1 MADRNTLMTVHVLED
16 GSILADFDGSGD
28 QLIEAAAQLI
38 AGSVQIV
45 EQTWLS
51 AGKSPASARNAGQCA
66 INRAAIKLDLGG
78 KITAGRIQT
87 RTQ

>member
-1 MADRNTLMTVHVLED
+1 METKRVLLTVQVLED
-16 GSILADFDGSGD
+16 GSLLCDFDGSGE
-28 QLIEAAAQLI
+28 QLIEATAMLI
-38 AGSVQIV
+38 SGSVQMV

-66 INRAAIKLDLGG
+66 INRAAIKLDIGG